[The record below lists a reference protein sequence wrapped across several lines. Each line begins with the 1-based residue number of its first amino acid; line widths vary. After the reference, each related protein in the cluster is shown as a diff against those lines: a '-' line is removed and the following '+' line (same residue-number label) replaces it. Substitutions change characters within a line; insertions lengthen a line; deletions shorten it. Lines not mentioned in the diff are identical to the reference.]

1 MKIHSISLRNVRA
14 VEHLELD
21 DIPDTGVMLLHGDNE
36 AGKST
41 VLDAIDAVLNFKHST
56 SDSRVKVLAP
66 AGKDVGPEIT
76 LRATVGPYTFSVRKV
91 FLRKKRSELTITA
104 PKREQF
110 TGREADDK
118 LEAILDEHLDKTLA
132 ATLFLRQGELDPGI
146 AAAGIPSITRALDTG
161 EAGSDEAAPGTEDTA
176 LMQRIE
182 AEYLRFFTAKGRKNA
197 AYADLEKR
205 VESASASVA
214 ELDAEVAR
222 LSGFVD
228 EVARKET
235 EIARI
240 SAELP
245 EAVEQEATRAEEAAA
260 AKALADKAEAAQ
272 QAKDRA
278 EIDLERAA
286 EDIAARVSARE
297 RVGEL
302 AAEVEELEAK
312 LVTAR
317 EAARGE
323 QARVVELTTARDSAQ
338 ERLAKARVGVRKA
351 ETARQRVRARIRAA
365 ELGEVIDRLDVAEK
379 ELAQLR
385 AAQPEKPVTDAD
397 VRAAEKAREELGLQ
411 RRLRDAVA
419 AKLEITAPAGTGI
432 SVDGKAVDFDGAA
445 TIGVHHGTRVG
456 IGDAEVTYRGAL
468 ATEQA
473 AEELENAQRAL
484 SELLDAHG
492 CDDIDN
498 LRSLRDTHAELA
510 GDLTMAQRRREDIL
524 GARDAEELRAE
535 HARLAALVESDGAA
549 GEDSEDSEA
558 GALSEDAAEKA
569 LREAQG
575 ELDTA
580 SDALELA
587 EGALRPWAER
597 KEATALA
604 VLEERAEVK
613 RAEQEAAAAG
623 LSAAEEKVPTQQLQ
637 VARERAATALEDAN
651 QRVDALAAE
660 LKRADPQLA
669 ADLLEGAQ
677 VRVRNLRTRL
687 GEAERKVA
695 ELSGRIEQAAG
706 VAEQADRAA
715 AALETA
721 ESELDT
727 TSRRAHAA
735 QLLRETMLRHRD
747 EARARYAAPFAE
759 ALNRYA
765 SRVFGPDVEFTLGE
779 SLEIQA
785 RTLHGATV
793 ELNQLSG
800 GAKEQLA
807 LLVRFAIAELAG
819 TGQAGKSPVPVIV
832 DDVLG
837 ATDPTRLEL
846 MNSLFNQVGR
856 ESQVFVLTC
865 FPQRFDRVA
874 VAKVASISELKHAE
888 Q

>member
-214 ELDAEVAR
+214 EFDAEVAR

-228 EVARKET
+228 EVVRKET

-278 EIDLERAA
+278 EIDLERAT
-286 EDIAARVSARE
+286 EDIDARAAARS
-297 RVGEL
+297 RVDALTAE
-302 AAEVEELEAK
+302 AAELSAS

-317 EAARGE
+317 EAAEGE
-323 QARVVELTTARDSAQ
+323 QARVVELTGARDRAK
-338 ERLAKARVGVRKA
+338 ERLAQARAGVKDA
-351 ETARQRVRARIRAA
+351 EAARQQVRGRIRAA
-365 ELGEVIDRLDVAEK
+365 ELGEIIARLDAADK
-379 ELAQLR
+379 ELADLR

-397 VRAAEKAREELGLQ
+397 VRAVETAREELGLQ
-411 RRLRDAVA
+411 RRLRDTAS
-419 AKLEITAPAGTGI
+419 AKLEITAPEGSVL
-432 SVDGKAVDFDGAA
+432 SVDGDVVDFEGTA
-445 TIGVHHGTRVG
+445 TVGVHHGTRVG
-456 IGDAEVTYRGAL
+456 IGDVDVVYRGAQG
-468 ATEQA
+468 TEQA
-473 AEELENAQRAL
+473 AEAVESAQREL

-492 CDDIDN
+492 CDDIDA

-510 GDLTMAQRRREDIL
+510 GELTMAQRRREDVL

-535 HARLAALVESDGAA
+535 HARLAALVEGDAVVGEL
-549 GEDSEDSEA
+549 GEDEA
-558 GALSEDAAEKA
+558 EAALSAAQ
-569 LREAQG
+569 R
-575 ELDTA
+575 ELDEA

-604 VLEERAEVK
+604 VLEERAEAK
-613 RAEQEAAAAG
+613 TAEKDAAVASLA
-623 LSAAEEKVPTQQLQ
+623 AAEEKTPTEQLET
-637 VARERAATALEDAN
+637 ARERAAVALDAAKK
-651 QRVDALAAE
+651 QAEVLAVE
-660 LKRADPQLA
+660 LKRADPELA

-677 VRVRNLRTRL
+677 VKVRNLRNRL
-687 GEAERKVA
+687 GEAERRVA

-715 AALETA
+715 SALEAA
-721 ESELDT
+721 ESELAT
-727 TSRRAHAA
+727 TTRRAEAA

-765 SRVFGPDVEFTLGE
+765 TRVFGPDVEFTLGE

-793 ELNQLSG
+793 ALDQLSG

-832 DDVLG
+832 DDALG

-865 FPQRFDRVA
+865 FPQRFDRVS
-874 VAKVASISELKHAE
+874 VAKVASISELKQVGE
-888 Q
+888 

>member
-214 ELDAEVAR
+214 EFDAEVAR

-278 EIDLERAA
+278 EIDLERAT
-286 EDIAARVSARE
+286 EDIAARAAARS
-297 RVGEL
+297 RVDALTAE
-302 AAEVEELEAK
+302 AAELSAS

-317 EAARGE
+317 EAAEGE
-323 QARVVELTTARDSAQ
+323 QARVVELTGARDRAK
-338 ERLAKARVGVRKA
+338 ERLAQARADVKDA
-351 ETARQRVRARIRAA
+351 EAARQQVRGRIRAA
-365 ELGEVIDRLDVAEK
+365 ELGEIIARLDAADK
-379 ELAQLR
+379 ELADLR

-397 VRAAEKAREELGLQ
+397 VRAVETAREELGLQ
-411 RRLRDAVA
+411 RRLRDTAS
-419 AKLEITAPAGTGI
+419 AKLEITAPEGSVL
-432 SVDGKAVDFDGAA
+432 SVDGDVVDFDGTA
-445 TIGVHHGTRVG
+445 TVGVHHGTRVG
-456 IGDAEVTYRGAL
+456 IGDVDVVYRGAQG
-468 ATEQA
+468 TEQA
-473 AEELENAQRAL
+473 AEAVESAQREL

-492 CDDIDN
+492 CDDIDA

-510 GDLTMAQRRREDIL
+510 GELTMAQRRREDVL

-535 HARLAALVESDGAA
+535 HARLAALVEGDAVVGEL
-549 GEDSEDSEA
+549 GEDEA
-558 GALSEDAAEKA
+558 EAALSAAQ
-569 LREAQG
+569 R
-575 ELDTA
+575 ELDEA

-604 VLEERAEVK
+604 VLEERAEAK
-613 RAEQEAAAAG
+613 TAEKDAAVASLA
-623 LSAAEEKVPTQQLQ
+623 AAEEKTPTEQLET
-637 VARERAATALEDAN
+637 ARERAAVALDAAKK
-651 QRVDALAAE
+651 QAQVLAVE
-660 LKRADPQLA
+660 LKRADPELA

-677 VRVRNLRTRL
+677 VKVRNLRNRL
-687 GEAERKVA
+687 GEAERRVA

-715 AALETA
+715 SALEAA
-721 ESELDT
+721 ESELAT
-727 TSRRAHAA
+727 TTRRAEAA

-759 ALNRYA
+759 TLNRYA
-765 SRVFGPDVEFTLGE
+765 TRVFGPDVEFTLGE

-793 ELNQLSG
+793 ALDQLSG

-832 DDVLG
+832 DDALG

-865 FPQRFDRVA
+865 FPQRFDRVS
-874 VAKVASISELKHAE
+874 VAKVASISELKQVGE
-888 Q
+888 

>member
-278 EIDLERAA
+278 EIDLERAT
-286 EDIAARVSARE
+286 EDIAARAAARS
-297 RVGEL
+297 RVDALTAE
-302 AAEVEELEAK
+302 AAELSAS

-317 EAARGE
+317 EAAEGE
-323 QARVVELTTARDSAQ
+323 QARVVELTGARDRGK
-338 ERLAKARVGVRKA
+338 ERLAQARADVKDA
-351 ETARQRVRARIRAA
+351 EAARQQVRGRIRAA
-365 ELGEVIDRLDVAEK
+365 ELGEIIARLDAADK
-379 ELAQLR
+379 ELADLR

-397 VRAAEKAREELGLQ
+397 VRAVETAREELGLQ
-411 RRLRDAVA
+411 RRLRDTAS
-419 AKLEITAPAGTGI
+419 AKLEITAPEGSVL
-432 SVDGKAVDFDGAA
+432 SVDGDVVDFEGTA
-445 TIGVHHGTRVG
+445 TVGVHHGTRVG
-456 IGDAEVTYRGAL
+456 IGDVDVVYRGAQG
-468 ATEQA
+468 TEQA
-473 AEELENAQRAL
+473 AEAVESAQREL

-492 CDDIDN
+492 CDDIDA

-510 GDLTMAQRRREDIL
+510 GELTMAQRRREDVL

-535 HARLAALVESDGAA
+535 HARLAALVEGDAVVGEL
-549 GEDSEDSEA
+549 GEDEA
-558 GALSEDAAEKA
+558 EAALSAAQ
-569 LREAQG
+569 R
-575 ELDTA
+575 ELDEA

-604 VLEERAEVK
+604 VLEERAEAK
-613 RAEQEAAAAG
+613 TAEKDAAVASLA
-623 LSAAEEKVPTQQLQ
+623 AAEEKTPTEQLET
-637 VARERAATALEDAN
+637 ARERAAVALDAAKK
-651 QRVDALAAE
+651 QAEVLAAE
-660 LKRADPQLA
+660 LKRADPELA

-677 VRVRNLRTRL
+677 VKVRNLRNRL
-687 GEAERKVA
+687 GEAERRVA

-715 AALETA
+715 SALEAA
-721 ESELDT
+721 ESELAT
-727 TSRRAHAA
+727 TTRRAEAA

-765 SRVFGPDVEFTLGE
+765 TRVFGPDVEFTLGE

-793 ELNQLSG
+793 ALDQLSG

-832 DDVLG
+832 DDALG

-865 FPQRFDRVA
+865 FPQRFDRVS
-874 VAKVASISELKHAE
+874 VAKVASISELKQVGE
-888 Q
+888 

>member
-278 EIDLERAA
+278 EIDLERAT
-286 EDIAARVSARE
+286 EDIAARAAARS
-297 RVGEL
+297 RVDALTAE
-302 AAEVEELEAK
+302 AAELSAS

-317 EAARGE
+317 EAAEGE
-323 QARVVELTTARDSAQ
+323 QARVVELTGARDRGK
-338 ERLAKARVGVRKA
+338 ERLAQARADVKDA
-351 ETARQRVRARIRAA
+351 EAARQQVRGRIRAA
-365 ELGEVIDRLDVAEK
+365 ELGEIIARLDAADK
-379 ELAQLR
+379 ELADLR

-397 VRAAEKAREELGLQ
+397 VRAVETAREELGLQ
-411 RRLRDAVA
+411 RRLRDTAS
-419 AKLEITAPAGTGI
+419 AKLEITAPEGSVL
-432 SVDGKAVDFDGAA
+432 SVDGDVVDFEGTA
-445 TIGVHHGTRVG
+445 TVGVHHGTRVG
-456 IGDAEVTYRGAL
+456 IGDVDVVYRGAQG
-468 ATEQA
+468 TEQA
-473 AEELENAQRAL
+473 AEAEESAQREL

-492 CDDIDN
+492 CDDIDA

-510 GDLTMAQRRREDIL
+510 GELTMAQRRREDVL

-535 HARLAALVESDGAA
+535 HARLAALVEGDAVVGEL
-549 GEDSEDSEA
+549 GEDEA
-558 GALSEDAAEKA
+558 EAALSAAQ
-569 LREAQG
+569 R
-575 ELDTA
+575 ELDEA

-604 VLEERAEVK
+604 VLEERAEAK
-613 RAEQEAAAAG
+613 TAEKDAAVASLA
-623 LSAAEEKVPTQQLQ
+623 AAEEKTPTEQLET
-637 VARERAATALEDAN
+637 ARERAAVALDAAKK
-651 QRVDALAAE
+651 QAEVLAAE
-660 LKRADPQLA
+660 LKRADPELA

-677 VRVRNLRTRL
+677 VKVRNLRNRL
-687 GEAERKVA
+687 GEAERRVA

-715 AALETA
+715 SALEAA
-721 ESELDT
+721 ESELAT
-727 TSRRAHAA
+727 TTRRAEAA

-765 SRVFGPDVEFTLGE
+765 TRVFGPDVEFTLGE

-793 ELNQLSG
+793 ALDQLSG

-832 DDVLG
+832 DDALG

-865 FPQRFDRVA
+865 FPQRFDRVS
-874 VAKVASISELKHAE
+874 VAKVASISELKQVGE
-888 Q
+888 

>member
-214 ELDAEVAR
+214 EFDAEVAR

-228 EVARKET
+228 EVVRKET

-272 QAKDRA
+272 QAKDCA
-278 EIDLERAA
+278 EIDLERAT
-286 EDIAARVSARE
+286 EDIDARAAARS
-297 RVGEL
+297 RVDALTAE
-302 AAEVEELEAK
+302 AAELSAS

-317 EAARGE
+317 EAAEGE
-323 QARVVELTTARDSAQ
+323 QARVVELTGARDRAK
-338 ERLAKARVGVRKA
+338 ERLAQARAGVKDA
-351 ETARQRVRARIRAA
+351 EAARQQVRGRIRAA
-365 ELGEVIDRLDVAEK
+365 ELGEIIARLDAADK
-379 ELAQLR
+379 ELADLR

-397 VRAAEKAREELGLQ
+397 VRAVETAREELGLQ
-411 RRLRDAVA
+411 RRLRDTAS
-419 AKLEITAPAGTGI
+419 AKLEITAPEGSVL
-432 SVDGKAVDFDGAA
+432 SVDGDVVDFEGTA
-445 TIGVHHGTRVG
+445 TVGVHHGTRVG
-456 IGDAEVTYRGAL
+456 IGDVDVVYRGAQG
-468 ATEQA
+468 TEQA
-473 AEELENAQRAL
+473 AEAVESAQREL

-492 CDDIDN
+492 CDDIDA

-510 GDLTMAQRRREDIL
+510 GELTMAQRRREDVL

-535 HARLAALVESDGAA
+535 HARLAALVEGDAVVGEL
-549 GEDSEDSEA
+549 GEDEA
-558 GALSEDAAEKA
+558 EAALSAAQ
-569 LREAQG
+569 R
-575 ELDTA
+575 ELDEA

-604 VLEERAEVK
+604 VLEERAEAK
-613 RAEQEAAAAG
+613 TAEKDAAVASLA
-623 LSAAEEKVPTQQLQ
+623 AAEEKTPTEQLET
-637 VARERAATALEDAN
+637 ARERAAVALDAAKK
-651 QRVDALAAE
+651 QAQVLAAE
-660 LKRADPQLA
+660 LKRADPELA

-677 VRVRNLRTRL
+677 VKVRNLRNRL
-687 GEAERKVA
+687 GEAERRVA

-715 AALETA
+715 SALEAA
-721 ESELDT
+721 ESELAT
-727 TSRRAHAA
+727 TTRRAEAA

-765 SRVFGPDVEFTLGE
+765 TRVFGPDVEFTLGE

-793 ELNQLSG
+793 ALDQLSG

-832 DDVLG
+832 DDALG

-865 FPQRFDRVA
+865 FPQRFDRVS
-874 VAKVASISELKHAE
+874 VAKVASISELKQVGE
-888 Q
+888 

>member
-205 VESASASVA
+205 VESVSASVA

-278 EIDLERAA
+278 EIDLERAT
-286 EDIAARVSARE
+286 EDIAARAAARS
-297 RVGEL
+297 RVDALTAE
-302 AAEVEELEAK
+302 AAELSAS

-317 EAARGE
+317 EAAEGE
-323 QARVVELTTARDSAQ
+323 QARVVELTGARDRAK
-338 ERLAKARVGVRKA
+338 ERLAQARADVKDA
-351 ETARQRVRARIRAA
+351 EAARQQVRGRIRAA
-365 ELGEVIDRLDVAEK
+365 ELGEIITRLDAADK
-379 ELAQLR
+379 ELADLR

-397 VRAAEKAREELGLQ
+397 VRAVETAREELGLQ
-411 RRLRDAVA
+411 RRLRDTAS
-419 AKLEITAPAGTGI
+419 AKLEITAPEGSVL
-432 SVDGKAVDFDGAA
+432 SVDGDVVDFDGTA
-445 TIGVHHGTRVG
+445 TVGVHHGTRVG
-456 IGDAEVTYRGAL
+456 IGDVDVVYRGAQG
-468 ATEQA
+468 TEQA
-473 AEELENAQRAL
+473 AEAVESAQREL

-492 CDDIDN
+492 CDDIDA

-510 GDLTMAQRRREDIL
+510 GELTMAQRRREDVL

-535 HARLAALVESDGAA
+535 HARLAALVEGDAVVGEL
-549 GEDSEDSEA
+549 GEDEA
-558 GALSEDAAEKA
+558 EAALSAAQ
-569 LREAQG
+569 R
-575 ELDTA
+575 ELDEA

-604 VLEERAEVK
+604 VLEERAEAK
-613 RAEQEAAAAG
+613 TAEKDAAVASLA
-623 LSAAEEKVPTQQLQ
+623 AAEEKTPTEQLET
-637 VARERAATALEDAN
+637 ARERAAVVLDAAKK
-651 QRVDALAAE
+651 QAEVLAAE
-660 LKRADPQLA
+660 LKHADPELA

-677 VRVRNLRTRL
+677 VKVRNLRNRL
-687 GEAERKVA
+687 GEAERRVA

-715 AALETA
+715 STLEAA
-721 ESELDT
+721 ESELAT
-727 TSRRAHAA
+727 TTRRAEAA

-765 SRVFGPDVEFTLGE
+765 TRVFGPDVEFTLGE

-793 ELNQLSG
+793 ALDQLSG

-832 DDVLG
+832 DDALG

-865 FPQRFDRVA
+865 FPQRFDRVS
-874 VAKVASISELKHAE
+874 VAKVASISELKQVGE
-888 Q
+888 

>member
-278 EIDLERAA
+278 EIDLERAT
-286 EDIAARVSARE
+286 EDIAARAAARS
-297 RVGEL
+297 RVDALTAE
-302 AAEVEELEAK
+302 AAELSAS

-317 EAARGE
+317 EAAEGE
-323 QARVVELTTARDSAQ
+323 QARVVELTGARDRAK
-338 ERLAKARVGVRKA
+338 ERLAQARADVKDA
-351 ETARQRVRARIRAA
+351 EAARQQVRGRIRAA
-365 ELGEVIDRLDVAEK
+365 ELGEIIARLDAADK
-379 ELAQLR
+379 ELADLR

-397 VRAAEKAREELGLQ
+397 VRAVEKAREELGLQ
-411 RRLRDAVA
+411 RRLRDTAS
-419 AKLEITAPAGTGI
+419 AKLEITAPEGSVL
-432 SVDGKAVDFDGAA
+432 SVDGDVVDFDGTA
-445 TIGVHHGTRVG
+445 TVGVHHGTRVG
-456 IGDAEVTYRGAL
+456 IGDVDVVYRGAQG
-468 ATEQA
+468 TEQA
-473 AEELENAQRAL
+473 AEAVESAQREL

-492 CDDIDN
+492 CDDIDA

-510 GDLTMAQRRREDIL
+510 GELTMAQRRREDVL

-535 HARLAALVESDGAA
+535 HARLAALVEGDAVVGEL
-549 GEDSEDSEA
+549 GEDEA
-558 GALSEDAAEKA
+558 EAALSAAQ
-569 LREAQG
+569 R
-575 ELDTA
+575 ELDEA

-604 VLEERAEVK
+604 VLEERAEAK
-613 RAEQEAAAAG
+613 TAEKDAAVASLA
-623 LSAAEEKVPTQQLQ
+623 AAEEKTPTEQLET
-637 VARERAATALEDAN
+637 ARERAAVVLDAAKK
-651 QRVDALAAE
+651 QAQVLAAE
-660 LKRADPQLA
+660 LKRADPELA

-677 VRVRNLRTRL
+677 VKVRNLRNRL
-687 GEAERKVA
+687 GEAERRVA

-715 AALETA
+715 SALEAA

-727 TSRRAHAA
+727 TTRRAEAA

-765 SRVFGPDVEFTLGE
+765 TRVFGPDVEFTLGE

-793 ELNQLSG
+793 ALDQLSG

-832 DDVLG
+832 DDALG

-865 FPQRFDRVA
+865 FPQRFDRVS
-874 VAKVASISELKHAE
+874 VAKVASISELKQVGE
-888 Q
+888 

>member
-182 AEYLRFFTAKGRKNA
+182 AEYLSFFTAKGRKNA

-278 EIDLERAA
+278 EIDLERAT
-286 EDIAARVSARE
+286 EDIAARAATRS
-297 RVGEL
+297 RVDALTAE
-302 AAEVEELEAK
+302 AAELSAS

-317 EAARGE
+317 EAAEGE
-323 QARVVELTTARDSAQ
+323 QARVVELTGARDRAK
-338 ERLAKARVGVRKA
+338 ERLAQARADVKDA
-351 ETARQRVRARIRAA
+351 EAARQQVRGRIRAA
-365 ELGEVIDRLDVAEK
+365 ELGEIIARLDAADK
-379 ELAQLR
+379 ELADLR

-397 VRAAEKAREELGLQ
+397 VRAVEKAREELGLQ
-411 RRLRDAVA
+411 RRLRDTAS
-419 AKLEITAPAGTGI
+419 AKLEITAPEG
-432 SVDGKAVDFDGAA
+432 SVLSIDGDVVDFDGTA
-445 TIGVHHGTRVG
+445 TVGVHHGTRVG
-456 IGDAEVTYRGAL
+456 IGDVDVVYRGAQG
-468 ATEQA
+468 TEQA
-473 AEELENAQRAL
+473 AEAVESAQREL

-492 CDDIDN
+492 CDDIDA

-510 GDLTMAQRRREDIL
+510 GELTMAQRRREDVL

-535 HARLAALVESDGAA
+535 HARLAALVEGDAVVGEL
-549 GEDSEDSEA
+549 GEDEA
-558 GALSEDAAEKA
+558 EAALSAAQ
-569 LREAQG
+569 R
-575 ELDTA
+575 ELDEA

-604 VLEERAEVK
+604 VLEERAEAK
-613 RAEQEAAAAG
+613 TAEKDAAVASLA
-623 LSAAEEKVPTQQLQ
+623 AAEEKTPTEQLET
-637 VARERAATALEDAN
+637 ARERAAVALDAAKK
-651 QRVDALAAE
+651 QAEVLAVE
-660 LKRADPQLA
+660 LKRADPELA

-677 VRVRNLRTRL
+677 VKVRNLRNRL
-687 GEAERKVA
+687 GEAERRVA

-715 AALETA
+715 SALEAA
-721 ESELDT
+721 ESELAT
-727 TSRRAHAA
+727 TTRRAEAA

-765 SRVFGPDVEFTLGE
+765 TRVFGPDVEFTLGE

-793 ELNQLSG
+793 ALDQLSG

-819 TGQAGKSPVPVIV
+819 TGQASKSPVPVIV
-832 DDVLG
+832 DDALG

-865 FPQRFDRVA
+865 FPQRFDRVC
-874 VAKVASISELKHAE
+874 VAKVASISELKQVGE
-888 Q
+888 

>member
-214 ELDAEVAR
+214 EFDAEVAR

-278 EIDLERAA
+278 EIDLERAT
-286 EDIAARVSARE
+286 EDIAARAAARS
-297 RVGEL
+297 RVDALTAE
-302 AAEVEELEAK
+302 AAELSAS

-317 EAARGE
+317 EAAEGE
-323 QARVVELTTARDSAQ
+323 QARVVELTGARDRAK
-338 ERLAKARVGVRKA
+338 ERLAQARADVKDA
-351 ETARQRVRARIRAA
+351 EAARQQVRGRIRAA
-365 ELGEVIDRLDVAEK
+365 ELGEIIARLDAADK
-379 ELAQLR
+379 ELADLR

-397 VRAAEKAREELGLQ
+397 VRAVETAREELGLQ
-411 RRLRDAVA
+411 RRLRDTAS
-419 AKLEITAPAGTGI
+419 AKLEITAPEGSVL
-432 SVDGKAVDFDGAA
+432 SVDGDVVDFDGTA
-445 TIGVHHGTRVG
+445 TVGVHHGTRVG
-456 IGDAEVTYRGAL
+456 IGDVDVVYRGAQG
-468 ATEQA
+468 TEQA
-473 AEELENAQRAL
+473 AEAVESAQREL

-492 CDDIDN
+492 CDDIDA

-510 GDLTMAQRRREDIL
+510 GELTMAQRRREDVL

-535 HARLAALVESDGAA
+535 HARLAALVEGDAVVGEL
-549 GEDSEDSEA
+549 GEDEA
-558 GALSEDAAEKA
+558 EAALSAAQ
-569 LREAQG
+569 R
-575 ELDTA
+575 ELDEA

-604 VLEERAEVK
+604 VLEERAEAK
-613 RAEQEAAAAG
+613 TAEKDAAVASLA
-623 LSAAEEKVPTQQLQ
+623 AAEEKTPTEQLET
-637 VARERAATALEDAN
+637 ARERAAVALDAAKK
-651 QRVDALAAE
+651 QAQVLAAE
-660 LKRADPQLA
+660 LKRADPELA

-677 VRVRNLRTRL
+677 VKVRNLRNRL
-687 GEAERKVA
+687 GEAERRVA

-715 AALETA
+715 SALEAA
-721 ESELDT
+721 ESELAT
-727 TSRRAHAA
+727 TTRRAEAA

-759 ALNRYA
+759 TLNRYA
-765 SRVFGPDVEFTLGE
+765 TRVFGPDVEFTLGE

-793 ELNQLSG
+793 ALDQLSG

-832 DDVLG
+832 DDALG

-865 FPQRFDRVA
+865 FPQRFDRVS
-874 VAKVASISELKHAE
+874 VAKVASISELKQVGE
-888 Q
+888 

>member
-278 EIDLERAA
+278 EIDLERAT
-286 EDIAARVSARE
+286 EDIAARAAARS
-297 RVGEL
+297 RVDALTAE
-302 AAEVEELEAK
+302 AAELSAS

-317 EAARGE
+317 EAAEGE
-323 QARVVELTTARDSAQ
+323 QARVVELTGARDRGK
-338 ERLAKARVGVRKA
+338 ERLAQARADVKDA
-351 ETARQRVRARIRAA
+351 EAARQQVRGRIRAA
-365 ELGEVIDRLDVAEK
+365 ELGEIIARLDAADK
-379 ELAQLR
+379 ELADLR

-397 VRAAEKAREELGLQ
+397 VRAVETAREELGLQ
-411 RRLRDAVA
+411 RRLRDTAS
-419 AKLEITAPAGTGI
+419 AKLEITAPEGSVL
-432 SVDGKAVDFDGAA
+432 SVDGDVVDFEGTA
-445 TIGVHHGTRVG
+445 TVGVHHGTRVG
-456 IGDAEVTYRGAL
+456 IGDVDVVYRGAQG
-468 ATEQA
+468 TEQA
-473 AEELENAQRAL
+473 AEAVESAQREL

-492 CDDIDN
+492 CDDIDA

-510 GDLTMAQRRREDIL
+510 GELTMAQRRREDVL

-535 HARLAALVESDGAA
+535 HARLAALVEGDAVVGEL
-549 GEDSEDSEA
+549 GEDEA
-558 GALSEDAAEKA
+558 EAALSAAQ
-569 LREAQG
+569 R
-575 ELDTA
+575 ELDEA

-604 VLEERAEVK
+604 VLEERAEAK
-613 RAEQEAAAAG
+613 TAEKDAAVASLA
-623 LSAAEEKVPTQQLQ
+623 AAEEKTPTEQLET
-637 VARERAATALEDAN
+637 ARERAAVALDAAKK
-651 QRVDALAAE
+651 QAEVLAVE
-660 LKRADPQLA
+660 LKRADPELA

-677 VRVRNLRTRL
+677 VKVRNLRNRL
-687 GEAERKVA
+687 GEAERRVA

-715 AALETA
+715 SALEAA
-721 ESELDT
+721 ESELAT
-727 TSRRAHAA
+727 TTRRAEAA

-765 SRVFGPDVEFTLGE
+765 TRVFGPDVEFTLGE

-793 ELNQLSG
+793 ALDQLSG

-832 DDVLG
+832 DDALG

-865 FPQRFDRVA
+865 FPQRFDRVS
-874 VAKVASISELKHAE
+874 VAKVASISELKQVGE
-888 Q
+888 